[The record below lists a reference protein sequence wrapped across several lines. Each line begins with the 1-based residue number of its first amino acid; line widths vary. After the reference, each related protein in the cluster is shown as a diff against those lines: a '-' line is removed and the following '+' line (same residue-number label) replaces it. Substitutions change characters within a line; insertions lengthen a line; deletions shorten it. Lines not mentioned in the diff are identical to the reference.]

1 LIFNFKNV
9 AKTRGQNV
17 AFIRSSDKGANW
29 SGAKIIDRLVGVTV
43 RDPDTGQIVRSQDF
57 NPDVAVGPSNGNL
70 YVVWQDGR
78 FSSGL
83 SGVAFTM
90 STDGG
95 ATWSPTVKL
104 NLNSQGTSGF
114 LPSVHVAADGTVGVS
129 FYDFRNNTP
138 TPGLPTDHWL
148 LHCHAS
154 CSAPASW
161 SETHID
167 GGFDTENFPTPGGRL
182 FPGDYLGLTA
192 IGNRFGSLYIKSDA
206 TKPSADAWWATV
218 GSP

>member
-1 LIFNFKNV
+1 
-9 AKTRGQNV
+9 
-17 AFIRSSDKGANW
+17 
-29 SGAKIIDRLVGVTV
+29 V
-43 RDPDTGQIVRSQDF
+43 RDPDTNQIVRSQDF
-57 NPDVAVGPSNGNL
+57 NPDVAVDPSSGNL
-70 YVVWQDGR
+70 YIVWQDGR
-78 FSSGL
+78 FSGGARSDI
-83 SGVAFTM
+83 AFTM

-95 ATWSPTVKL
+95 STWTPTVKL
-104 NLNSQGTSGF
+104 DQNSAGTSAF

-138 TPGLPTDHWL
+138 APGLPTDHWL

-154 CSAPASW
+154 CGDPINW
-161 SETHID
+161 SETHVD

-192 IGNRFGSLYIKSDA
+192 IGNRFGSLYIKSDD